1 MTPLSQASTTVILS
15 SVAVTLLL
23 LRNKWIPLHQS
34 SNFIQSPLNHPRSKT
49 IVLSITVCSNATS
62 AVNISSISGIA
73 SSVVLS
79 LFKVYS
85 LVILNNPSTSD
96 SASILS

>member
-49 IVLSITVCSNATS
+49 IVLSITVCSNAIS
-62 AVNISSISGIA
+62 AVNISSISGVA
-73 SSVVLS
+73 SSV
-79 LFKVYS
+79 LFEVYS
-85 LVILNNPSTSD
+85 LVILNNPSTSN